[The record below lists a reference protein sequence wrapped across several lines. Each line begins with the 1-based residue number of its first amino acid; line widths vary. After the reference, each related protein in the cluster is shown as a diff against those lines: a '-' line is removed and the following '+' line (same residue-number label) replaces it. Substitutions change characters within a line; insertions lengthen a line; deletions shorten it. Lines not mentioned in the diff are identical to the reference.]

1 MSSKAEQLFYKWV
14 NNPELGYFWYNHT
27 ICCPSVEVINGMT
40 TTQLRHL
47 KCKVNDYKQC
57 LKDSQGKGISND
69 MIEGYDYVKKLLNE
83 LEEKYY
89 YSILNTHIDF
99 KDSNKTIEHI
109 PSHNCYDK
117 GERTTY
123 KTIFTKASTMILRDY
138 AKRNKEA
145 ATALIT
151 TCYDINFTE
160 LLEAKEAEQEIINA
174 LPLAEKNKHYEKKR
188 REKTPEKERERKEN
202 GLARLKDW
210 QEENPEKYRT
220 NNNESSKKSKLKA
233 KDLTACETTEAI
245 AAKVVRLAIDKVLT
259 KIANAERYKLRKQLK
274 EQPN

>member
-1 MSSKAEQLFYKWV
+1 MSKAEQLFYKWV
-14 NNPELGYFWYNHT
+14 NDPELRYFWYNHT
-27 ICCPSVEVINGMT
+27 IYCPSVEVINGMT

-47 KCKVNDYKQC
+47 RCKVNDYKQC

-69 MIEGYDYVKKLLNE
+69 MIEGYDYVKKILNE

-138 AKRNKEA
+138 AKQNKEA
-145 ATALIT
+145 ATALINL
-151 TCYDINFTE
+151 CYDINLKE

-188 REKTPEKERERKEN
+188 KEKTPEKERERKEN
-202 GLARLKDW
+202 GLARLKEW
-210 QEENPEKYRT
+210 QEENPERHALAVKKYK
-220 NNNESSKKSKLKA
+220 EKLK
-233 KDLTACETTEAI
+233 DLSLCETTEAI
-245 AAKVVRLAIDKVLT
+245 AAKVVRLAIDKALT
-259 KIANAERYKLRKQLK
+259 KIANAERYQLRKQLK

>member
-1 MSSKAEQLFYKWV
+1 MSNKAERLFYKWV
-14 NNPELGYFWYNHT
+14 NDPELGYFWCNHT
-27 ICCPSVEVINGMT
+27 IYCPSVEVINGMT

-47 KCKVNDYKQC
+47 RCKVNDYKQC

-138 AKRNKEA
+138 AKQNKEA
-145 ATALIT
+145 ATALIN
-151 TCYDINFTE
+151 TCYEINFTE
-160 LLEAKEAEQEIINA
+160 LLSAKEAEQEIINA
-174 LPLAEKNKHYEKKR
+174 LPLAEKNKHYETKR

-202 GLARLKDW
+202 GLARLKEW
-210 QEENPEKYRT
+210 QEENLEKYRT

-233 KDLTACETTEAI
+233 KDLSVCETTGDI
-245 AAKVVRLAIDKVLT
+245 AAKVVGIAIDKALT
-259 KIANAERYKLRKQLK
+259 KIANAERYQLRKQLK
-274 EQPN
+274 E